1 MNFQLTYLDFMDL
14 KVGAIL
20 FQHVFS
26 CHVRDWFAAWFF
38 ELFPLFCL
46 EIRAILCFKIFSDA
60 CKHSV
65 PCGLS
70 SELRLR
76 RSSDFG
82 RAPTLRRRRN
92 GDSDTRER
100 SSRSSMSATR
110 DCALACNQHA
120 VIGPLYVTSSI
131 RTASAKNSNRA
142 PGRPAG
148 WAGER
153 RYNSHF

>member
-1 MNFQLTYLDFMDL
+1 MFFLDELPTDL
-14 KVGAIL
+14 SGFHGFEGRSISFSNMCLVAMSGVGS
-20 FQHVFS
+20 Q
-26 CHVRDWFAAWFF
+26 RGFF
-38 ELFPLFCL
+38 PVCL
-46 EIRAILCFKIFSDA
+46 EIRAILSFIIVSNA
-60 CKHSV
+60 CKYSV

-92 GDSDTRER
+92 GGSDTRER
-100 SSRSSMSATR
+100 ASRSSMSATR

-153 RYNSHF
+153 R